1 MDTIGTQLAVLYR
14 EVSLIQRYLDLY
26 TALCGWSGQTV
37 SSLERWPLF
46 RVSFIERWIDMLALS
61 KLGTIVARF
70 PPCLLRLSSLLSP
83 LPSNE
88 AHLPIAVGN
97 VVGRDC
103 ILLLGR
109 TVEGG
114 SVREE
119 GWLMG
124 KIPPLLGRG
133 DRRGGE
139 GGEGRGREG
148 RREGGEGRGGERGGE
163 GRREGGEGRGGE
175 RGGEGGEREGRGG
188 EMEGR
193 GGEMERREVMRERGA
208 GGREKGEV
216 EGTVGGEKGR
226 RARGGGRVGGRDRG
240 GEGGK
245 GGREDGRR
253 QGRGMKVTMTD
264 NMKVRSDL
272 RL

>member
-1 MDTIGTQLAVLYR
+1 
-14 EVSLIQRYLDLY
+14 
-26 TALCGWSGQTV
+26 
-37 SSLERWPLF
+37 
-46 RVSFIERWIDMLALS
+46 MLTLS

-70 PPCLLRLSSLLSP
+70 PPCLLRLSSLLLSP

-133 DRRGGE
+133 DRRG
-139 GGEGRGREG
+139 RG
-148 RREGGEGRGGERGGE
+148 GRGGER
-163 GRREGGEGRGGE
+163 
-175 RGGEGGEREGRGG
+175 
-188 EMEGR
+188 EGR

-208 GGREKGEV
+208 ERTGGRK
-216 EGTVGGEKGR
+216 K
-226 RARGGGRVGGRDRG
+226 
-240 GEGGK
+240 
-245 GGREDGRR
+245 
-253 QGRGMKVTMTD
+253 
-264 NMKVRSDL
+264 
-272 RL
+272 